1 MERKLLRLALPH
13 IPRYPSPLMQK
24 ERELLWPTLTD
35 EERRIAEENLSRYLE
50 IAWDIWNELQGRE
63 STD

>member
-1 MERKLLRLALPH
+1 
-13 IPRYPSPLMQK
+13 MQK